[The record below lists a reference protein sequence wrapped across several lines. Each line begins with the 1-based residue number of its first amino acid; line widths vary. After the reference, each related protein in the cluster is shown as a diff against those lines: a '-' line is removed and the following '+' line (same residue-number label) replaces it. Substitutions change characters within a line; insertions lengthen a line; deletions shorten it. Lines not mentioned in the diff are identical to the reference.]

1 MDKFLEGNCYISYLQ
16 PEDKN
21 DKPETPNTNEN
32 NESAGGERIQNN
44 SSDRDTPTLNNNDK
58 KNDSNKETMQAE
70 LETPETLF
78 PEGQK

>member
-1 MDKFLEGNCYISYLQ
+1 MQ

>member
-1 MDKFLEGNCYISYLQ
+1 MDKFFEGNCYISYLQ

-21 DKPETPNTNEN
+21 DKPET
-32 NESAGGERIQNN
+32 Q
-44 SSDRDTPTLNNNDK
+44 TPMRTTRVLVVREFRTIVVIEIPQLNNNDK